1 MLVDMSTVV
10 VSTTVFLSWSL
21 ERKVRRATRRL
32 YHSLPLLHVHACVF
46 LEAEPGRLRGFV
58 PRIPRSRR
66 GHVYGDDIVI
76 KSNEIVKTPIV
87 SKEKSEEVEDKVQD
101 DVDKLTTTTEEP
113 ENETT
118 TTFDDSHDVNDDKSD
133 DVDDE
138 PVDKDE
144 DEVTDAPEEDEPKES
159 EEDEVTTETPEDDDD
174 KDDQDGKD
182 DNVVKS
188 EQEDDAINEPANDGN
203 GTDNK
208 TEDGSDEDDVEIDE
222 NVVEMLNTTE
232 NDNATTSLTN
242 VFDHY
247 LYSPEKALAR
257 HVFFITI
264 GATIFIIV
272 LGFFFRKRYCCRKEK
287 EGGNV
292 TTKTSNGYK
301 YHVAKDA
308 RYGR

>member
-1 MLVDMSTVV
+1 MPLTSQRTM
-10 VSTTVFLSWSL
+10 
-21 ERKVRRATRRL
+21 ATEPITRL
-32 YHSLPLLHVHACVF
+32 
-46 LEAEPGRLRGFV
+46 
-58 PRIPRSRR
+58 
-66 GHVYGDDIVI
+66 
-76 KSNEIVKTPIV
+76 
-87 SKEKSEEVEDKVQD
+87 
-101 DVDKLTTTTEEP
+101 
-113 ENETT
+113 
-118 TTFDDSHDVNDDKSD
+118 
-133 DVDDE
+133 
-138 PVDKDE
+138 
-144 DEVTDAPEEDEPKES
+144 
-159 EEDEVTTETPEDDDD
+159 
-174 KDDQDGKD
+174 
-182 DNVVKS
+182 
-188 EQEDDAINEPANDGN
+188 
-203 GTDNK
+203 K

-301 YHVAKDA
+301 YHVAKSKIW
-308 RYGR
+308 